1 MSLGKITKWLKLLKN
16 TCKYLLI
23 NYQDHHQKVR
33 KIRGN
38 RGENKLTSEYMG
50 ICVKNQ
56 QTVCVSMFWGQ
67 SHQTLNPSVTFSNGH
82 IVKP

>member
-1 MSLGKITKWLKLLKN
+1 MSLGNITEWLKLLKN
-16 TCKYLLI
+16 TRKYLLI

-33 KIRGN
+33 KIG
-38 RGENKLTSEYMG
+38 GKNKLASEYMG

-67 SHQTLNPSVTFSNGH
+67 SHQPLNPSVTFSNVH